1 MRWILEQ
8 KSGAKNSTTHRLSP
22 RQSLSAGAVTPSL
35 FRIMIKNMKQIIQ
48 DLSTGETRLLDVA
61 RPASTSRT
69 VVIDS
74 RVSLVSAGTERMLVG
89 FGKASLISKARQ
101 QPDKVRQVLDK
112 IGADGLI
119 TTIDAVRSKLGQPIP
134 LGYCNVGIAAEVGSA
149 INSIKSGDRVVS
161 NGAHAETVRVPGN
174 LCAKIP
180 DGVSDDLAAFTV
192 IASIGLQGIRLAAP
206 TLGETVVVM
215 GAGLIGLLTV
225 QMLLANG
232 CRVLVTDFDEAKLAL
247 ARKWGAVTCNLAEG
261 GDAVVEA
268 GNFAGPAGVD
278 AVIITAS
285 TPSNDPIKHAAT
297 MCRKRARIV
306 LVGVVGLD
314 IDRADFYEKELSFQV
329 SCSYGPGRYDPAY
342 EEGGMDYPVGHVRWT
357 EQRNFIAVLGLMA
370 RGSIDVSDMISKR
383 IAFEDAPQ
391 AYEELVS
398 NKSLLGILL
407 TYTSTAQ
414 SRAARMV
421 PVRRAAKTHRSGQ
434 IAVVG
439 AGNYATRMLI
449 PAFKA
454 GGAEFGTMVT
464 TAGLSGAIA
473 ADKFEFK
480 NSTTDFEAMLS
491 DESQAAVLIA
501 TQHDSHA
508 LLSQRAIAAGK
519 AVFVEK
525 PLAIDRDSLADVRVA
540 YDARCAA
547 GDQPLL
553 MIGFNR
559 RWAPLVVKM
568 KSLLKGLNASK
579 SFVMTINAGALP
591 ADHWAQDKQKG
602 GGRIVGEVC
611 HFIDLMR
618 HLVGHPITAI
628 HAHPMRDVS
637 TEETGEDKA
646 FIVIEFADGSH
657 GVINYLANGA
667 STFPKERIEVFTGQ
681 RILQLDNYRIL
692 QGFGWPGFRRERRLR
707 VDKGQ
712 ADCANAFLRAL
723 RGEAPAPIDPD
734 EIFEVSEWT
743 IEAAEQARQG

>member
-1 MRWILEQ
+1 MT
-8 KSGAKNSTTHRLSP
+8 N
-22 RQSLSAGAVTPSL
+22 
-35 FRIMIKNMKQIIQ
+35 NMKQIIQ
-48 DLSTGETRLLDVA
+48 DLSSGETRLLDVA
-61 RPASTSRT
+61 RPAGTSRT

-74 RVSLVSAGTERMLVG
+74 RLSLVSAGTERMLVG

-101 QPDKVRQVLDK
+101 QPDKVRQVIDK
-112 IGADGLI
+112 IGTDGLM

-149 INSIKSGDRVVS
+149 VNGIKTGDRVVS
-161 NGAHAETVRVPGN
+161 NGSHAETVRVPGN

-180 DGVSDDLAAFTV
+180 DSVSDETAAFTV

-206 TLGETVVVM
+206 TLGESVVVM

-247 ARKWGAVTCNLAEG
+247 ARKWGAATCNLADG
-261 GDAVVEA
+261 GDVVAEA
-268 GNFAGPAGVD
+268 RNFSGPTGVD

-297 MCRKRARIV
+297 MCRKRGRIV

-357 EQRNFIAVLGLMA
+357 EQRNFTAVLGLMT

-391 AYEELVS
+391 AYDHLV
-398 NKSLLGILL
+398 NDKSLLGILL
-407 TYTSTAQ
+407 TYPSPAE
-414 SRAARMV
+414 SRAARTV
-421 PVRRAAKTHRSGQ
+421 PTRRTTEVYRQGQ

-454 GGAEFGTMVT
+454 AGAEFGTMVT

-473 ADKFEFK
+473 ADKFAFNK
-480 NSTTDFEAMLS
+480 STTDFTAMLS
-491 DESQAAVLIA
+491 DESQTAVLIA

-508 LLSQRAIAAGK
+508 SLASQAISARK

-525 PLAIDRDSLADVRVA
+525 PLAIDRDGLAQVRQA
-540 YDARCAA
+540 YDARSAA
-547 GDQPLL
+547 GEEPLL
-553 MIGFNR
+553 MVGFNR

-568 KSLLKGLNASK
+568 KSLLKGVTASK
-579 SFVMTINAGALP
+579 SFVFTVNAGALP
-591 ADHWAQDKQKG
+591 ADHWAQDKEKG
-602 GGRIVGEVC
+602 GGRIVGEAC

-618 HLVGHPITAI
+618 HLAGHPITAI
-628 HAHPMRDVS
+628 YAHPMRTRS
-637 TEETGEDKA
+637 SEEIGEDKV

-657 GVINYLANGA
+657 GTINYLANGA
-667 STFPKERIEVFTGQ
+667 STFPKERIEVFAGQ
-681 RILQLDNYRIL
+681 RILQLDNYRVL
-692 QGFGWPGFRRERRLR
+692 NGFGWPGFRRERRFR
-707 VDKGQ
+707 ADKGQ
-712 ADCANAFLRAL
+712 ADCARAFLAAL
-723 RGEAPAPIDPD
+723 RGEAPAPIAPE